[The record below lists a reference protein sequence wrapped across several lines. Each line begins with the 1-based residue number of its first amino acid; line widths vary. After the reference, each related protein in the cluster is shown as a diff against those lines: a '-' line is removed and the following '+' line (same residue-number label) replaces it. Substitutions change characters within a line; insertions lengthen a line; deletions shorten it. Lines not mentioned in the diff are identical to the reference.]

1 MIVATKEGS
10 GIQCFSRIWISK
22 GKQHFLG
29 GNRIALLEKIDEV
42 GSINHAAKTMNI
54 SYKKAW
60 EIVNSIKN
68 VSGHEILES
77 KTGGRG
83 GGGSQLT
90 DYARNLVK
98 IYRSME
104 SEHKKLT
111 DKMMARINSEIL

>member
-1 MIVATKEGS
+1 VAIKEGDS
-10 GIQCFSRIWISK
+10 VQCFSRIWISR
-22 GKQHFLG
+22 GKKHFLG
-29 GNRIALLEKIDEV
+29 RNRIALLEKIDEV

-60 EIVNSIKN
+60 EIINSIKT
-68 VSGHEILES
+68 VSGHEILEC

-98 IYRSME
+98 IYRDME
-104 SEHKKLT
+104 TEHKKLT
-111 DKMMARINSEIL
+111 DEITARINSEIL